1 MMIMGLTILA
11 LAFYTPDLAAM
22 GDKLDLEKI
31 LPLAM
36 ARFVPVGIL
45 GLVIAGLLAAF
56 MSNFAATVNA
66 APAYLVN
73 DIYKRYINPNAP
85 AKRYVRLSY
94 LVSFGVVVVG
104 LTFGLFT
111 KSIDSIVQWIVS
123 GLWGGYVVSNVL
135 KWYWWRFNGW
145 GYFWGMAVGITS
157 AVVMASP
164 LILPNVHD
172 INKFPIILGVSL
184 VAALLGTF
192 LTPPEDEAVLT
203 DFYRRVRPW
212 GFWGPVHEKVVKEDP
227 GFQRNKDFFRDMF
240 NIVIGTIWQT
250 CFIVLALFLVTHHF
264 RNAVIT
270 LVVLI
275 TTSIILKFTWYD
287 KLPAPTPDP
296 VAEPQ
301 DQPHAGEARSATG

>member
-1 MMIMGLTILA
+1 
-11 LAFYTPDLAAM
+11 
-22 GDKLDLEKI
+22 
-31 LPLAM
+31 
-36 ARFVPVGIL
+36 
-45 GLVIAGLLAAF
+45 
-56 MSNFAATVNA
+56 
-66 APAYLVN
+66 
-73 DIYKRYINPNAP
+73 
-85 AKRYVRLSY
+85 
-94 LVSFGVVVVG
+94 
-104 LTFGLFT
+104 
-111 KSIDSIVQWIVS
+111 
-123 GLWGGYVVSNVL
+123 
-135 KWYWWRFNGW
+135 
-145 GYFWGMAVGITS
+145 
-157 AVVMASP
+157 MASP

-227 GFQRNKDFFRDMF
+227 GFQRNTDFFRDMF

-250 CFIVLALFLVTHHF
+250 CFIVLALFLVTRHF

-275 TTSIILKFTWYD
+275 TTSIILKFNWYD

-301 DQPHAGEARSATG
+301 DEPRAGEARSAAG